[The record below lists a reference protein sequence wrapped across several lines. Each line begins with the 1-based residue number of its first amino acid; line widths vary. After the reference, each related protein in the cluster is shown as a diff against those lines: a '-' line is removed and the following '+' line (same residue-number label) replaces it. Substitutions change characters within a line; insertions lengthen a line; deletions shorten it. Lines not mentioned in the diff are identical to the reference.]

1 MNFLKI
7 KMTVLNILKLL
18 VNNEYESIEQFTNG
32 IRLQAVDIKEAIDSY
47 GRTLIMPPDTEYEN
61 LIDII
66 EISNSIPK
74 KWSIRFDLWTREEGK
89 SDLSLEMTLI
99 ESNNELM
106 NVEFDDIHVL

>member
-1 MNFLKI
+1 MIFLKI
-7 KMTVLNILKLL
+7 KMTVLNIVKHLI
-18 VNNEYESIEQFTNG
+18 NSEYELIEQLTNG
-32 IRLQAVDIKEAIDSY
+32 IRLRAVDIKEAIDSY
-47 GRTLIMPPDTEYEN
+47 GRTLIMPPDIEYDN

-74 KWSIRFDLWTREEGK
+74 KWSVKFDLWTKEEGK